1 MKRRKTIASSG
12 SKNARDRTLSDPR
25 RAELK
30 ASFAPT
36 LPQPRLE
43 LIQRPGQQ
51 RPVLPPAVVVIYVPG
66 IKKWTSSVIKTIFE
80 MHQRMNS
87 QSR

>member
-1 MKRRKTIASSG
+1 MKRRKTIASRA
-12 SKNARDRTLSDPR
+12 SKNARARTLSDPR

-43 LIQRPGQQ
+43 FMQRPGQ
-51 RPVLPPAVVVIYVPG
+51 RWPISLPAAVVIYVPRG
-66 IKKWTSSVIKTIFE
+66 QGMDSECHKTDLRIA
-80 MHQRMNS
+80 
-87 QSR
+87 